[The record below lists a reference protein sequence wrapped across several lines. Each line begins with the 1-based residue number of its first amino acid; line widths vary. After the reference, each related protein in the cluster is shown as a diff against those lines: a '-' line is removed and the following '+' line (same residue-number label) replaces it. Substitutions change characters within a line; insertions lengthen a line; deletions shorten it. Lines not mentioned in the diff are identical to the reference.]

1 MIRPTLLAFAVS
13 DDRLSRLRF
22 CCMKLGIAVKPV
34 STEDYAQPLGALL
47 GLQERIAAEANDQ
60 AEVGEMLVMAA
71 FDNALVNRFLAALR
85 QLRIPPFRLKAMLT
99 PTNVAW
105 DACHLYAELSAEHA
119 AMERIHEPSQST
131 PS

>member
-22 CCMKLGIAVKPV
+22 YCMKLGITVKPV
-34 STEDYAQPLGALL
+34 APEDYAQPLGALL
-47 GLQERIAAEANDQ
+47 GLQERVNAAVSND
-60 AEVGEMLVMAA
+60 AAVGEMLVMAA

-99 PTNVAW
+99 PTNIAW
-105 DACHLYAELSAEHA
+105 NACHLYTELSAEHA
-119 AMERIHEPSQST
+119 AMERIHEPQQ
-131 PS
+131 PAP

>member
-22 CCMKLGIAVKPV
+22 CCMKLGIIVKPV
-34 STEDYAQPLGALL
+34 SPEDYAQPLGALL
-47 GLQERIAAEANDQ
+47 GLQERINAEVTGD

-99 PTNVAW
+99 PTNVLW
-105 DACHLYAELSAEHA
+105 NACQLYAELSAEHI
-119 AMERIHEPSQST
+119 AMGRAHTNPN
-131 PS
+131 